1 MSVSRRREIV
11 LLCVAALITALGMA
25 LVCAAMHYSLLRA
38 TRGIALMAVIL
49 GCSLLMDLAGSG
61 RDRSLLPV
69 IAMICGIGVVMLWRL
84 DPLHASKQIVWMMM
98 GSGLM
103 LATYVAIVDVRDLQG
118 LKYVTGVTAALLLVA
133 TMIWGS
139 EVNGAKLW
147 LNLGFVTVQP
157 GEVAKILMAVFL
169 AAYTAQR
176 GEIMGQVGRDRLGV
190 RLVEFRYLGPIAVVV
205 AFCLAIFVTQ
215 RDLGAA
221 VLFFGLA
228 VAMMYLGTGR
238 RSYALVGLAAFVG
251 GALLATEMFPH
262 VHRRMLGWLDPW
274 SDPTNAGMQ
283 ALQGMFALAE
293 GGLLGTGLGQGM
305 PSTVPAVTTDLIFG
319 AVGEE
324 LGMIGTCGLLILF
337 AMAVYIGFSIA
348 WRSRD
353 RFGMLLAAGLT
364 TMFGLQA
371 LVIVGGVI
379 RAVPLTGITLPFV
392 SYGGTSVV
400 VNFIAVGLLLA
411 ISRDCAGPGRKAP
424 GSRG

>member
-1 MSVSRRREIV
+1 MV
-11 LLCVAALITALGMA
+11 TALGMA
-25 LVCAAMHYSLLRA
+25 LVCYAMDFSLLRA
-38 TRGIALMAVIL
+38 TRGVALMAVIL
-49 GCSLLMDLAGSG
+49 GCALLMDLAGAV
-61 RDRSLLPV
+61 RDRTLLPI
-69 IAMICGIGVVMLWRL
+69 IAMISGIGVVMLWRL
-84 DPLHASKQIVWMMM
+84 DPLLASKQIVWMMI

-103 LATYVAIVDVRDLQG
+103 LATYVAISDVRDLRR
-118 LKYVTGVTAALLLVA
+118 LKYVAGVAAALLLLA
-133 TMIWGS
+133 TMVWGY

-147 LNLGFVTVQP
+147 VNLGFIRAQP

-176 GEIMGQVGRDRLGV
+176 GQIMGEVARDRLGL
-190 RLVEFRYLGPIAVVV
+190 RLVELRHLGPIALVVV
-205 AFCLAIFVTQ
+205 FCLALFITQ

-238 RSYALVGLAAFVG
+238 RAYAVLGLAAFVG
-251 GALLATEMFPH
+251 GALLATEIFPH
-262 VHRRMLGWLDPW
+262 VHRRMLGWLNPW
-274 SDPTNAGMQ
+274 SDPMNAGMQ

-293 GGLLGTGLGQGM
+293 GGLLGTGLGQGL
-305 PSTVPAVTTDLIFG
+305 PRKIPEVTTDLIFG

-324 LGMIGTCGLLILF
+324 LGLVGSAGLLFLF
-337 AMAVYIGFSIA
+337 AMAVFNGFSIA

-353 RFGMLLAAGLT
+353 RFGMLLAAALT
-364 TMFGLQA
+364 TLFGLQA

-400 VNFIAVGLLLA
+400 VNFVAVGLLLA
-411 ISRDCAGPGRKAP
+411 VSRDCTGPP
-424 GSRG
+424 RGAADGHG